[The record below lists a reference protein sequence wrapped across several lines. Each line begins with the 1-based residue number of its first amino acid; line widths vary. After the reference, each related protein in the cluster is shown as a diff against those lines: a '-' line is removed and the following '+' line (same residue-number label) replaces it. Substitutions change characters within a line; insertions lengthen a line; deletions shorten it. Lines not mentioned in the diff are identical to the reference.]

1 MSGKR
6 TVKDN
11 AFEVLKHAMLPVF
24 IMALLGLH
32 LSSAAGTG
40 IVSQLNGIKGLLSDI
55 GPILSGVLFIIAGIF
70 YALGQIMPPDKRANF
85 HTAAINII
93 IGAIVL
99 SVLSVASSSL
109 ALASTHLLANLSNST
124 G

>member
-1 MSGKR
+1 MNPIVPLDKE
-6 TVKDN
+6 N
-11 AFEVLKHAMLPVF
+11 ALGILKHLMLPVF
-24 IMALLGLH
+24 LVALLGFH
-32 LSSAAGTG
+32 LVSAATTG
-40 IVSQLNGIKGLLSDI
+40 IVSQLNGIKALLSDI

-93 IGAIVL
+93 IGAIVV
-99 SVLSVASSSL
+99 SVLSFASSSL
-109 ALASTHLLANLSNST
+109 ALASTHLLANLSS